1 MPPDLLAAGKRR
13 DSARPMAEFEQ
24 FSLCNTRESLDC
36 LVLGLLLFVVS
47 DGLSQP
53 RLFGPLPHC
62 CLRRTD
68 TLRGALL
75 SQWISRAR
83 GRRRAVQ
90 SCCHLGPRVSRK
102 GLDF

>member
-1 MPPDLLAAGKRR
+1 
-13 DSARPMAEFEQ
+13 MAEFEQ

-36 LVLGLLLFVVS
+36 PALGLLLFVVS
-47 DGLSQP
+47 DGWSQP

-62 CLRRTD
+62 SLRRTD
-68 TLRGALL
+68 TSLGASL

-90 SCCHLGPRVSRK
+90 SCCHQGPRISRK
-102 GLDF
+102 EIGRASCRERVAGE